1 MGPSDSVSS
10 VTVSNEILRVSKHF
24 KDTGLRGNN
33 SEKQAGSGLTSLKA
47 LVANVRSLRQAC
59 GELAATAH
67 DTSAHVIC
75 VTETFLD
82 GDAIKPL
89 TPDGYICAGRRDRI
103 KHGGGVL
110 VFLRDS
116 VLYSAYD
123 TSTQYHI
130 QETAEMVAV
139 RIEELGVVII
149 TVYAQPSEKNTDL
162 IIALGKLQAKIEAD
176 GLKSVICGDF
186 NAHNKEFLGSLTST
200 WMAGNSMW
208 NEMSTYGWDLSSER
222 SAWRLQTSQPCNG
235 CK

>member
-1 MGPSDSVSS
+1 MADIYINIYIYIYNRFEFLFIPSAWTKREGRRLGRGYLLRANGSRTHFEEVCMGPSDSVSS
-10 VTVSNEILRVSKHF
+10 VTVSNEILRISRHF

-82 GDAIKPL
+82 GDSINPL
-89 TPDGYICAGRRDRI
+89 TPDGYICAGRRDRT

-110 VFLRDS
+110 IFLRDS
-116 VLYSAYD
+116 LLFSAYD
-123 TSTQYHI
+123 TSAYHI
-130 QETAEMVAV
+130 PETAEMVAV

-149 TVYAQPSEKNTDL
+149 TVYAQPSEK
-162 IIALGKLQAKIEAD
+162 K
-176 GLKSVICGDF
+176 
-186 NAHNKEFLGSLTST
+186 HRSLHCT
-200 WMAGNSMW
+200 
-208 NEMSTYGWDLSSER
+208 
-222 SAWRLQTSQPCNG
+222 
-235 CK
+235 